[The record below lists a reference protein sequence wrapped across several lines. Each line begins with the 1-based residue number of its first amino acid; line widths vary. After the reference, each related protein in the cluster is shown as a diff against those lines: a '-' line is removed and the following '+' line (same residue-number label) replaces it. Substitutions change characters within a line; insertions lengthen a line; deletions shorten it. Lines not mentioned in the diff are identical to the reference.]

1 MLLRTQG
8 YSLLSSYLR
17 EEEWV
22 SEEGPKAVPSSG
34 CLPYPAPGARCR
46 NKHLLRAL
54 SHNSLWALG
63 L

>member
-34 CLPYPAPGARCR
+34 CLPYPARGAGCR
-46 NKHLLRAL
+46 N
-54 SHNSLWALG
+54 
-63 L
+63 